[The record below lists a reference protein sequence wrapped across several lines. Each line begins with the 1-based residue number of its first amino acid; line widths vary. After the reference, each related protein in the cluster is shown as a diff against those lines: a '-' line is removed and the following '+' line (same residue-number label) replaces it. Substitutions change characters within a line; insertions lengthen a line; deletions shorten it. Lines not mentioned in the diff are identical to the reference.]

1 MAESIEQL
9 VESLE
14 RHNKAYR
21 AGRPEITDAQYDAL
35 VEQLRMTEPDHPFL
49 HTVEPEVLE
58 GKNRVRHDIP
68 MLSTEKSYTKGD
80 LEKFVSRVLREASE
94 IGLNADQITFK
105 VTPKLDGVAGKSD
118 GHHIVSR
125 GDGRNGYDITD
136 ILNKGVIPKNGFM
149 AGLGEIVMLK
159 SYYNEYLADLYDH
172 PRNICQGIIASDNLN
187 PDFKRALDAGAVH
200 YVRYS
205 ELNPWTGDTSQLLQ
219 NFDSIKKSVADQVD
233 YHMDG
238 IVVEVVN
245 KDLKNHM
252 GSTSHHNRWQ
262 MAAKE
267 KGETAVTTIQGIRW
281 QVGRTGVHTPVL
293 DLDPVYLSGAEI
305 KKATAHNAGNVRN
318 LGIGVGAKIEII
330 RSGEVI
336 PKLEKVVEP
345 AQAPEIPSE
354 CVDCGTPLV
363 WEKDFLKCQNLNCS
377 AQVERKFEHWFKTL
391 NACDGFGPMTIQ
403 KVVDYG
409 CRSLEEVYEL
419 TAEEFEE
426 MGLGPQVSKNLVD
439 ALKISMRT
447 KVEDWRFLASFG
459 IRQLGRGDSRNL
471 LEHIPLEDLINVDD
485 PGQIKAIKGFGDL
498 SSKIIVAGLQAQRES
513 IHYMMGLNFN
523 LDRTELLSEKQEVD
537 SPIAGKGIVFTGKM
551 EQGSRGDME
560 EQARSLGANVQKSV
574 TKKTDMLVCGDK
586 VGAKKTEQAE
596 TLGVQ
601 VISEDD
607 YLEMIGEN
615 QNIGIRM

>member
-1 MAESIEQL
+1 
-9 VESLE
+9 
-14 RHNKAYR
+14 
-21 AGRPEITDAQYDAL
+21 
-35 VEQLRMTEPDHPFL
+35 
-49 HTVEPEVLE
+49 
-58 GKNRVRHDIP
+58 
-68 MLSTEKSYTKGD
+68 MLSTEKSYTKDD
-80 LEKFVSRVLREASE
+80 LGKFVSRVLREASE
-94 IGLNADQITFK
+94 IGLSADQVEFK

-136 ILNKGVIPKNGFM
+136 ILNKGVIPKNGFL

-172 PRNICQGIIASDNLN
+172 PRNICQGIISSDNLN
-187 PDFKRALDAGAVH
+187 PDFKRALEAGAVH

-205 ELNPWTGDTSQLLQ
+205 ELNPWTGDPSQLLQ
-219 NFDSIKKSVADQVD
+219 NFDSIKKSVTDHID

-238 IVVEVVN
+238 IVVEVAN

-267 KGETAVTTIQGIRW
+267 KGETAITPVQGVRW

-293 DLDPVYLSGAEI
+293 DLEPVYLSGAEI
-305 KKATAHNAGNVRN
+305 RKATAHNAGNVRK

-336 PKLEKVVEP
+336 PKLEKVIEP

-363 WEKDFLKCQNLNCS
+363 WEKDFLRCHNLNCS

-409 CRSLEEVYEL
+409 CRSLEDIYEL
-419 TAEEFEE
+419 TVEEFQE
-426 MGLGPQVSKNLVD
+426 MGLGPQVSKNLFD

-447 KVEDWRFLASFG
+447 KIEDWRFLAAFG

-471 LEHIPLEDLINVDD
+471 LEHIPLEELINVDD
-485 PGQIKAIKGFGDL
+485 PAQIKAIKGFGDL
-498 SSKIIVAGLQAQRES
+498 SSKIIVAGLQAQREA

-523 LDRTELLSEKQEVD
+523 LDRTELLSEKQEID

-551 EQGSRGDME
+551 EQGSRDDMV
-560 EQARSLGANVQKSV
+560 EQARSLGANVQKGV
-574 TKKTDMLVCGDK
+574 TGKTDILVCGAK
-586 VGAKKTEQAE
+586 VGAKKTGQAE
-596 TLGVQ
+596 KLGVQ

-615 QNIGIRM
+615 QDYGMRM

>member
-1 MAESIEQL
+1 MIENTEKL

-14 RHNKAYR
+14 KYNEAYR
-21 AGRPEITDAQYDAL
+21 AGRPEITDAQYDDL
-35 VEQLRMTEPDHPFL
+35 VEQLRTVMPDHPFL

-80 LEKFVSRVLREASE
+80 LGKFVSRVLREASE
-94 IGLNADQITFK
+94 IGLSADQVEFK
-105 VTPKLDGVAGKSD
+105 ATPKLDGVAGKSD

-136 ILNKGVIPKNGFM
+136 ILNKGVIPKNGFL

-187 PDFKRALDAGAVH
+187 SDFKRALDAGAVH

-205 ELNPWTGDTSQLLQ
+205 ELNPWTGDPSQLLQ
-219 NFDSIKKSVADQVD
+219 DFDSIKKGVTDHID

-238 IVVEVVN
+238 IVVEVAN
-245 KDLKNHM
+245 KALKDHM

-267 KGETAVTTIQGIRW
+267 KGETAITPVQGVRW

-293 DLDPVYLSGAEI
+293 DLEPVYLSGAEI
-305 KKATAHNAGNVRN
+305 RKATAHHAGNIKN
-318 LGIGVGAKIEII
+318 LGVGVGSKVEII
-330 RSGEVI
+330 RAGEVI
-336 PKLEKVVEP
+336 PKLEKVIEP
-345 AQAPEIPSE
+345 AGTLEIPSE

-363 WEKDFLKCQNLNCS
+363 WEKDFLRCQNLNCS

-419 TAEEFEE
+419 TVDEFQE
-426 MGLGPQVSKNLVD
+426 MGLGPQVSKNLFD

-447 KVEDWRFLASFG
+447 KVEDWRFLAAFG

-471 LEHIPLEDLINVDD
+471 LEHIPLEELVNVDD
-485 PGQIKAIKGFGDL
+485 PRQIKNIKGFGDL
-498 SSKIIVAGLQAQRES
+498 SSKIIVAGLQAQREA

-523 LDRTELLSEKQEVD
+523 LDRTELLSEKQEID

-551 EQGSRGDME
+551 EQGSRDDMV
-560 EQARSLGANVQKSV
+560 EQARSLGANVQKGV
-574 TKKTDMLVCGDK
+574 TGKTDILVCGAK
-586 VGAKKTEQAE
+586 VGAKKTGQAE
-596 TLGVQ
+596 KLGVQ

-615 QNIGIRM
+615 QNYGMRM